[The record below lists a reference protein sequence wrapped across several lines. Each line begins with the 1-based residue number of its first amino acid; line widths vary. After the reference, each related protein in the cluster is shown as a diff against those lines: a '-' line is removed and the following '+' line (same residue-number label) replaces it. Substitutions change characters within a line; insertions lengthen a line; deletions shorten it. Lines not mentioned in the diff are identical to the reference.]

1 MSVEVVDL
9 CIFDPAACK
18 RRCRSVDRLQSSP
31 RGLRADWS
39 ARILARLFDRAAPPS
54 RSVFAPPADALTYP
68 GTRKRRP
75 ANQAF
80 PDLLFSGSLQL

>member
-18 RRCRSVDRLQSSP
+18 RRCRSVDRLQSRP

-39 ARILARLFDRAAPPS
+39 ARILARLFDRAAPPG
-54 RSVFAPPADALTYP
+54 RGVFAPPADALTDP